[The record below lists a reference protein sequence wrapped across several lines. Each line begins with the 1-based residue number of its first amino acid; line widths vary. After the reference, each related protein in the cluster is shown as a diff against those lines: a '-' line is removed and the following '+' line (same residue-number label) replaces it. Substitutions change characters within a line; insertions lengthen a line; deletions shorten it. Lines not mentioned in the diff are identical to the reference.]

1 MIVTVTLNPA
11 LDKTLDIEEFTLDS
25 VNRINNIRMDAGG
38 KGINVS
44 KVLKELSMPSV
55 ATGFLGGETGNYIK
69 HYLDTIAVKNDFVF
83 IKDPTREN
91 IKIVDQKNNTFT
103 DINDPGPVISAAKT
117 QEFKEKIKTLADENQ
132 LFILAGSIPQGL
144 DQDIYYKIIDILK
157 SKDAFVVLD
166 TYGKPF
172 TEALAAKPDL
182 IKPNIEELEDYLGIK
197 LTTKEEIIAAVKE
210 HLIEKGITYV
220 AVSLGADGALLISKD
235 QSLYAKGMNVHVKS
249 TVGAGDAMV
258 AGLVYGFN
266 NKLPL
271 KEILKYG
278 SASATANVMTAGS
291 KTGEIEQIESLLNQ
305 IEVKEL

>member
-11 LDKTLDIEEFTLDS
+11 LDKTLDIEDFTLDS

-44 KVLKELSMPSV
+44 KVLKELQTLSV

-69 HYLDTIAVKNDFVF
+69 HYLDTIDVKNDFVF
-83 IKDPTREN
+83 IEDPTREN

-103 DINDPGPVISAAKT
+103 DINDPGPVISESKT
-117 QEFKEKIKTLADENQ
+117 KEFKEKLLTLADENQ

-144 DQDIYYKIIDILK
+144 DQDIYLKIIEILK
-157 SKDAFVVLD
+157 QKNAFIVLD

-172 TEALAAKPDL
+172 SKALEGQPDL
-182 IKPNIEELEDYLGIK
+182 IKPNIEELEAYLGIK
-197 LTTKEEIIAAVKE
+197 LTTKEEIIDAVKE
-210 HLIEKGITYV
+210 HLIEKGIAYV
-220 AVSLGADGALLISKD
+220 AVSLGAEGALLISKD
-235 QSLYAKGMNVHVKS
+235 QSLYASGMDVHVKS

-258 AGLVYGFN
+258 AGLVYGFD
-266 NKLPL
+266 KSLEL

-278 SASATANVMTAGS
+278 SASATANVMTEGS